1 MGFNFSLD
9 KDTKAVWE
17 RLTEKEK
24 KEFERLT
31 ADGELS
37 NLVEIWTPW
46 WNDKVGQ
53 TIVVSPILF
62 LNLFDK
68 QK

>member
-1 MGFNFSLD
+1 MGLNFSLD

-31 ADGELS
+31 AGGELS

-53 TIVVSPILF
+53 TIVVFPILF